1 MDFLNIGSGEILFIV
16 LLAILLVGPKR
27 AVEFLQQGSRLIGRL
42 RKEWY
47 SVQREVMAEV
57 NAIQKETLGSTA
69 QEIQALGQ
77 ELQSEVR
84 ALQETIQDP
93 LQPPPADPTP

>member
-1 MDFLNIGSGEILFIV
+1 MDFFNIGSGEILFIV

-57 NAIQKETLGSTA
+57 EAIQKETLGSTA
-69 QEIQALGQ
+69 QEIRALGQ
-77 ELQSEVR
+77 ELQSEVQ
-84 ALQETIQDP
+84 ALQETVQDP
-93 LQPPPADPTP
+93 LQPPPAEPTA